1 MDAGALLRNSLL
13 ALSRN
18 TTVRDVIERAPV
30 SRDVVRRFVPG
41 RARATPS
48 RPRPSW
54 SGRAAWSRS
63 TSSARTPSSRAR
75 PTPRARPTWCCC
87 ASWARPV

>member
-41 RARATPS
+41 ES
-48 RPRPSW
+48 PRD
-54 SGRAAWSRS
+54 AVTA
-63 TSSARTPSSRAR
+63 SA
-75 PTPRARPTWCCC
+75 
-87 ASWARPV
+87 